1 MLDHLARKGA
11 MQGKRILGSLK
22 PELCSTTGAS
32 RGAQLQRWH
41 LQGSASSLLSKV
53 PFLGGQTGGPLPRDA
68 AIVGLAGLF
77 FVGVFY
83 TWHSIWVSAEMYSA
97 PSIVMQ
103 TRGQDGSLHIFD
115 DFREGYAWLRYNT
128 PDDAVV
134 GSWCGLHT
142 LCELFKL

>member
-1 MLDHLARKGA
+1 M
-11 MQGKRILGSLK
+11 
-22 PELCSTTGAS
+22 
-32 RGAQLQRWH
+32 
-41 LQGSASSLLSKV
+41 
-53 PFLGGQTGGPLPRDA
+53 PFLGGQAGGPLPRDA

-103 TRGQDGSLHIFD
+103 TRGHDGSLHIFD

-134 GSWCGLHT
+134 GSWCGSHIVY
-142 LCELFKL
+142 ELFKLQCKKCQFCQLACHGAVSQGDPDFVQAVMRSCVCTSCA

>member
-1 MLDHLARKGA
+1 
-11 MQGKRILGSLK
+11 MQGAGSF
-22 PELCSTTGAS
+22 
-32 RGAQLQRWH
+32 
-41 LQGSASSLLSKV
+41 LSKV
-53 PFLGGQTGGPLPRDA
+53 PFLGGQAGGPMPRDA

-77 FVGVFY
+77 FVGLFY

-103 TRGQDGSLHIFD
+103 TRGHDGSLHIFD

-134 GSWCGLHT
+134 GSWCGLQA
-142 LCELFKL
+142 LCWLSLCQDPHSH

>member
-1 MLDHLARKGA
+1 
-11 MQGKRILGSLK
+11 MQG
-22 PELCSTTGAS
+22 
-32 RGAQLQRWH
+32 
-41 LQGSASSLLSKV
+41 ASSFLSKV
-53 PFLGGQTGGPLPRDA
+53 PFLAGQGGGPLPRDA

-103 TRGQDGSLHIFD
+103 TRGHDGSLHIFD

-134 GSWCGLHT
+134 GSWCGLQA
-142 LCELFKL
+142 LCWLLMCQDQHSHSPCWPVVGDT